1 MADHD
6 KEEPLQ
12 QLGKFLGFAVD
23 VITGFFPEGSPV
35 KVSILMRMED
45 DPLANSLAGN
55 DTIEDIIR
63 ALQSL
68 RDNQTEVRNLVI
80 KPDGGVERVQ

>member
-1 MADHD
+1 MAEHEQD
-6 KEEPLQ
+6 ETLQ

-23 VITGFFPEGSPV
+23 VITGFFPEGSPI

-55 DTIEDIIR
+55 DKIDDIIR
-63 ALQSL
+63 ALESL
-68 RDNQTEVRNLVI
+68 RDSQAEVRNMVI
-80 KPDGGVERVQ
+80 TPDGGVERVQ